1 MDIDIEW
8 QEPIQL
14 TQFKKIIVDE
24 KKLPEEIENSG
35 GVYFFSRKYGDTY
48 EPFYIGETGKLKT
61 RLGQHL
67 KSKQLADVLR
77 GINDSGKI
85 IKAGDRFFHFG
96 YFIAKGGQ
104 DGGKCR
110 KIVQKI
116 LGNGSLV
123 PRHYFAK
130 CATNCPED
138 ARNYVFWDEKSSRH
152 LRQEG
157 KGRDLISFISEVPM
171 ALAAAALAQHAAR

>member
-14 TQFKKIIVDE
+14 TRFKKIIVDE

-110 KIVQKI
+110 KIVQKF
-116 LGNGSLV
+116 LV
-123 PRHYFAK
+123 MEALSQDITLLNVQLTARKTHAITFSGTKKARAIYGKKAK
-130 CATNCPED
+130 VE
-138 ARNYVFWDEKSSRH
+138 
-152 LRQEG
+152 
-157 KGRDLISFISEVPM
+157 I
-171 ALAAAALAQHAAR
+171 